1 MQLAPLPEN
10 EASRLAELQ
19 QYVILDTPPEAA
31 FDDLTTLA
39 AQICGTPIALVSLID
54 AHRQWFKAKVGIEA
68 QETSRD
74 IAFCAHAINGNDLFV
89 VPDAARDARFADNPL
104 VTADPHIRFYA
115 GMPLV
120 TPTGHAVGT
129 LCVIDRKPRQ
139 LTADQMNA
147 LRMLGHQV
155 VGRLEL
161 KRRQLELG
169 HSLAEREEANRKNVA
184 IIRAIERG
192 LEGFAFLD
200 KDGCFTY
207 MNPVHAAI
215 YGYKP
220 DELIGQSWKT
230 LHTPEWVS
238 RIEHDYFSIL
248 LKVGHWTGLV
258 QGRTQS
264 GGQIY
269 TEVSLVLAEQP
280 YDPARWLTC
289 TCRDVTKRV
298 TSREKLETHLASLD
312 QAQALAHVGSWEWDI
327 ETGAEI
333 WSDEQFR
340 IFGYEPGTI
349 APTIETFRAAVHPGD
364 RARVFKAVEEALEQ
378 HHPYEVTCRI
388 VRPSK
393 EIRDVLCRG
402 SIIRETEG
410 QPKSM
415 TGTVQ
420 DITEQMVYEQ
430 TLRDSLQ
437 RLDLATAS
445 GGIGV
450 WDYHIS
456 ENKLVWDTRMY
467 ALYGYTTEDFPE
479 AYDAW
484 TNEDFPG
491 AYDAWTNENFPGTYG
506 AWTNRLHPDDRPA
519 AEDAFQA
526 AIKGEGRFDTEFR
539 LLLPDQ
545 SIRHIK
551 ACAVVIKDD
560 HGHVVRMT
568 GINYDI
574 TARKESERAL
584 FALTSFQQTILFNAP
599 HAVIA
604 TSTTGII
611 QHFNPAAEKLLG
623 YSADEMIGKLTPAV
637 FHNSE
642 EVAARAKIFGAEL
655 GIELEPGFDVFVAKA
670 RLNLPNQHEWI
681 YIRKDGTRIPVL
693 LTVTAIRD
701 HTGTITGFLGMATDI
716 SVQKKAERSRLMAEA
731 ALREKEELTRV
742 MIENVL
748 DYSIIRLDSE
758 GHIVSWNQGAQR
770 LNGYTADEIIG
781 RHSSCFYTEEDQ
793 TSGKPTA
800 MLRRATAHHHAEDEG
815 WRVRKDGSRLW
826 ANVVIT
832 ALFDPDGRLK
842 GFTKVVRDMTARKQ
856 ADQELK
862 EREASLVRFKASLD
876 QTLDCVFMFRPDTL
890 RFTYC
895 NRGAYEQVGY
905 TSAEL
910 LTMTPLDIKPQFTLE
925 RFQAIVQPLIDGTQ
939 PSLSFETLHRH
950 KDGHD
955 ILVEISLQLIRLE
968 KQDSLFVAIVRDITA
983 RKQAEAQ
990 FRQVVESAP
999 NGMLLAN
1006 QDGIMTLVNAQV
1018 ERYFGYDRQELLGQ
1032 PVEVL
1037 MPERFRARHSGQ
1049 RIDFFHRPKTHY
1061 AMGVSRELFGLR
1073 KDGTEFSLEISLNP
1087 IHTPTGLQI
1096 LASIVDVTTRKQ
1108 TEARLEQAA
1117 RDLEA
1122 HNQALAEA
1130 NQVALSA
1137 TRAKSEFLA
1146 TMSHEIRTPMNA
1158 IVGMAELLQETPLT
1172 PDQANYVGRFS
1183 RAAGSLMEL
1192 INAILDLSKIE
1203 AGYMALESV
1212 PFDLPNLADT
1222 IAELMAGKA
1231 VAKKLELLVLVQPDV
1246 PQGVVGD
1253 PTRLNQVLVNLVSNA
1268 IKFTESGHVL
1278 ITVEPAHDR
1287 STAHALRFSVSDTG
1301 IGIPPDKLRSIFEPF
1316 TQVDSSTT
1324 RKYGGTGLGLS
1335 ISQHLV
1341 QLMGGHLEADST
1353 VGVGTT
1359 FSFTIALPEVPL
1371 AVTRQPGQP
1380 LDLRAMRLLIVDD
1393 NETNM
1398 MIVRTHLSRSGV
1410 HLVEA
1415 SSGAQAL
1422 TILDDAH
1429 RRNEPMTLAILDY
1442 HMPGMDG
1449 LDLAQAIRNRQEWA
1463 TLPLIMH
1470 VSDLQ
1475 RDETRRAQSLGIT
1488 NYLYKPLSRRR
1499 LMDSLAAALNLE
1511 PVGAAQ
1517 REGAEPSEQTALAPC
1532 RILLVEDLED
1542 NRDVIALFLK
1552 DTPYQVDMA
1561 ENGAIALQKFQ
1572 TGRYDLVLMDMQM
1585 PVMDGLEAT
1594 AAIRA
1599 WERVQ
1604 QRRPTPIVALTANAF
1619 KEEADKC
1626 LAAGCAAHLTKPIK
1640 KKTLLT
1646 AIAQWTDPPK
1656 DQAA

>member
-1 MQLAPLPEN
+1 VQPAPLPEN
-10 EASRLAELQ
+10 EASRLAALR
-19 QYVILDTPPEAA
+19 QYEILDTPPEAA

-74 IAFCAHAINGNDLFV
+74 IAFCAHTIHGGDLFV
-89 VPDAARDARFADNPL
+89 VADATHDARFSDNPL

-120 TPTGHAVGT
+120 TPAGHALGT
-129 LCVIDRKPRQ
+129 LCVIDRIPKW
-139 LTADQMNA
+139 LTDDQMNA
-147 LRMLGHQV
+147 LRILGRQV
-155 VGRLEL
+155 VT
-161 KRRQLELG
+161 QLELRRG
-169 HSLAEREEANRKNVA
+169 RQELERNLARQKQHDQSQADLLRTLEH
-184 IIRAIERG
+184 G
-192 LEGFAFLD
+192 LEGLAFLD
-200 KDGCFTY
+200 QEGRYTY
-207 MNPVHAAI
+207 MNPAHAAI
-215 YGYKP
+215 YGYRP
-220 DELIGQSWKT
+220 EELINRSWKT
-230 LHTPEWVS
+230 LYTPEGVAK
-238 RIEHDYFSIL
+238 IEQLYFPIL
-248 LKVGHWTGLV
+248 LHIGRWSGEV
-258 QGRTQS
+258 QGLTKS
-264 GGQIY
+264 GQEID
-269 TEVSLVLAEQP
+269 TEISLVLSQEGK
-280 YDPARWLTC
+280 DPARWLMC
-289 TCRDVTKRV
+289 TCRDVTARTV
-298 TSREKLETHLASLD
+298 AQRQLETHRKSLA
-312 QAQALAHVGSWEWDI
+312 QAQAIAHVGSWEWDEAT
-327 ETGAEI
+327 ETEI
-333 WSDEQFR
+333 WSDELFQ
-340 IFGYEPGTI
+340 ICGY
-349 APTIETFRAAVHPGD
+349 APQAITPTGDTFRTAIHPDD
-364 RARVFKAVEEALEQ
+364 RSSVFKAVEDALEQ
-378 HHPYEVTCRI
+378 NRPYEVTCRI

-402 SIIRETEG
+402 TIIRETEG
-410 QPKSM
+410 QPKSL

-420 DITEQMVYEQ
+420 DITEQTVYEQ

-467 ALYGYTTEDFPE
+467 ALYGYTT
-479 AYDAW
+479 
-484 TNEDFPG
+484 EDFPG

-560 HGHVVRMT
+560 QGHVVRMT

-574 TARKESERAL
+574 TVRKESERAL
-584 FALTSFQQTILFNAP
+584 LDLHNFQEAILLNAP

-604 TSTTGII
+604 ISTTGII

-642 EVAARAKIFGAEL
+642 EVAARAKIFGTEL

-693 LTVTAIRD
+693 LTVTAIHD

-731 ALREKEELTRV
+731 AFREKEELTRV

-748 DYSIIRLDSE
+748 DYSILRLDSE
-758 GHIVSWNQGAQR
+758 GHVVSWNQGSQR
-770 LNGYTADEIIG
+770 LKGYTADEIIG
-781 RHSSCFYTEEDQ
+781 RHFSCFYPEEDQ
-793 TSGKPTA
+793 ASGKPTA
-800 MLRRATAHHHAEDEG
+800 MLRKATAHHHAEDEG
-815 WRVRKDGSRLW
+815 WRVRKDGSRFW

-832 ALFDPDGRLK
+832 ALFDLDGRLK

-925 RFQAIVQPLIDGTQ
+925 QFQAIVQPLIDGTQ

-1096 LASIVDVTTRKQ
+1096 LASIVDITTRKQ
-1108 TEARLEQAA
+1108 AEARLEQAA

-1122 HNQALAEA
+1122 RNQALAEA

-1158 IVGMAELLQETPLT
+1158 IVGMAELLEETPLT

-1268 IKFTESGHVL
+1268 IKFTESGHVML
-1278 ITVEPAHDR
+1278 TVEPAPDR

-1335 ISQHLV
+1335 ISHHLV

-1359 FSFTIALPEVPL
+1359 FSFTIALPEAPL
-1371 AVTRQPGQP
+1371 AVTRQPEQP

-1449 LDLAQAIRNRQEWA
+1449 LDLAQAIRNRPEWA
-1463 TLPLIMH
+1463 SLPLIMH

-1499 LMDSLAAALNLE
+1499 LMDSLAVALNVA
-1511 PVGAAQ
+1511 PVG
-1517 REGAEPSEQTALAPC
+1517 PVEQEKVAPATPQPC
-1532 RILLVEDLED
+1532 HILLVEDLED
-1542 NRDVIALFLK
+1542 NRDVVALFLK
-1552 DTPYQVDMA
+1552 DTPYQLDMA
-1561 ENGAIALQKFQ
+1561 ENGAVALQKFQ

-1626 LAAGCAAHLTKPIK
+1626 LAAGCTAHLTKPIK

-1646 AIAQWTDPPK
+1646 AIVQWTDSPK

>member
-1 MQLAPLPEN
+1 MQPAPLPEN

-19 QYVILDTPPEAA
+19 QYEILDTPPEAA

-54 AHRQWFKAKVGIEA
+54 PHRQWFKAKMGIEA
-68 QETSRD
+68 QETPRD
-74 IAFCAHAINGNDLFV
+74 IAFCAHAIHGSDLFM
-89 VPDAARDARFADNPL
+89 VPNATHDARFADNPL

-120 TPTGHAVGT
+120 TPSGHALGT
-129 LCVIDRKPRQ
+129 LCVIDRVPKQ
-139 LTADQMNA
+139 LTDDQMNA
-147 LRMLGHQV
+147 LRILGRQV
-155 VGRLEL
+155 VT
-161 KRRQLELG
+161 QLELRRG
-169 HSLAEREEANRKNVA
+169 RQELERNLDRQQQHEQSQAD
-184 IIRAIERG
+184 ILRALEHG
-192 LEGFAFLD
+192 LEGLAFLD
-200 KDGCFTY
+200 QEGRYTY
-207 MNPVHAAI
+207 QNQAHAAI

-220 DELIGQSWKT
+220 EELINRSWKT
-230 LHTPEWVS
+230 LYTPTWVAK
-238 RIEHDYFSIL
+238 IEELYFPIL
-248 LKVGHWTGLV
+248 LHSGRWSGEV
-258 QGRTQS
+258 QGLSKS
-264 GGQIY
+264 GQEIY
-269 TEVSLVLAEQP
+269 TEISLVLSQEGK
-280 YDPARWLTC
+280 DPARWLMC
-289 TCRDVTKRV
+289 TCRDVTARAAAQHQ
-298 TSREKLETHLASLD
+298 LETHRESLA
-312 QAQALAHVGSWEWDI
+312 QAQAIAHVGSWESDVA
-327 ETGAEI
+327 TGAET
-333 WSDEQFR
+333 WSDELFR
-340 IFGYEPGTI
+340 ICGY
-349 APTIETFRAAVHPGD
+349 APQALTPTGDTFRTAIHPDD
-364 RARVFKAVEEALEQ
+364 RASVFKAVEDALEQ
-378 HHPYEVTCRI
+378 NHPYEVTCRI

-410 QPKSM
+410 LPKSM

-420 DITEQMVYEQ
+420 DITEQTVYEQ

-491 AYDAWTNENFPGTYG
+491 AYD

-642 EVAARAKIFGAEL
+642 EVAARAKIFGTEL

-693 LTVTAIRD
+693 LTVTAIHD

-731 ALREKEELTRV
+731 AFREKEELTRV

-758 GHIVSWNQGAQR
+758 GHVVSWNQGSQR
-770 LNGYTADEIIG
+770 LKGYTADEIIG
-781 RHSSCFYTEEDQ
+781 RHFSCFYPEEDQ
-793 TSGKPTA
+793 ASGKPTA

-815 WRVRKDGSRLW
+815 WRVRKDGSRFW

-925 RFQAIVQPLIDGTQ
+925 QFQAIVQPLIDGTQ

-1049 RIDFFHRPKTHY
+1049 RIDFSHRPKTHY

-1073 KDGTEFSLEISLNP
+1073 KDGTELSLEISLNP

-1096 LASIVDVTTRKQ
+1096 LASIVDITTRKQ
-1108 TEARLEQAA
+1108 AEARLEQAA

-1122 HNQALAEA
+1122 RNQALAEA

-1268 IKFTESGHVL
+1268 IKFTESGHVML
-1278 ITVEPAHDR
+1278 TVEPAPDR

-1335 ISQHLV
+1335 ISHHLV

-1359 FSFTIALPEVPL
+1359 FSFTIALPEAPL
-1371 AVTRQPGQP
+1371 AVTRQPEQP

-1393 NETNM
+1393 NDTNV

-1449 LDLAQAIRNRQEWA
+1449 LDLAQAIRNRPEWA

-1475 RDETRRAQSLGIT
+1475 RDEIRRAQSLGIT
-1488 NYLYKPLSRRR
+1488 NYLHKPLSRRR

-1626 LAAGCAAHLTKPIK
+1626 LAAGCTAHLTKPIK

-1646 AIAQWTDPPK
+1646 AIVQWTDSPK